1 MQRIGVDIHTLVLR
15 RKWVNASRTESF
27 DYKCREH
34 HTCGCRYALTVHFD
48 PNGFGTIKSIQ
59 REHNERRPR
68 CRARVSMTREQKAFL
83 LNAAELGVAPFCIT
97 EQMRGRNILGDLTL
111 KQVQKFQTNH
121 AKKIL
126 GVDGFNGTTAEYEA
140 LLTEY
145 SIERVDR
152 D

>member
-1 MQRIGVDIHTLVLR
+1 
-15 RKWVNASRTESF
+15 
-27 DYKCREH
+27 
-34 HTCGCRYALTVHFD
+34 
-48 PNGFGTIKSIQ
+48 
-59 REHNERRPR
+59 
-68 CRARVSMTREQKAFL
+68 MTREQKFFL